1 MKNFP
6 IKIQEDIVVDGENMK
21 GKTVWHSRSCAVAVF
36 VFSNANNEWSVAAVQ
51 RGTGCPNNVGK
62 WCCPC
67 GYVDYDETVQ
77 VAAARELFEECG
89 LKTGNTTYYDLSINY
104 AGFNDNPRED
114 KLQNITFRF
123 TGLIG
128 YHFKPDLS
136 NINSETDAQIT
147 ELKKNLADE
156 NIYTIGRY
164 GAWTYCSMED
174 SMIAAKNLAEK
185 LKDN

>member
-36 VFSNANNEWSVAAVQ
+36 VFSNANNEWSVAAVK

-123 TGLIG
+123 NGLIG

-136 NINSETDAQIT
+136 NINSER
-147 ELKKNLADE
+147 E
-156 NIYTIGRY
+156 RRM
-164 GAWTYCSMED
+164 C
-174 SMIAAKNLAEK
+174 
-185 LKDN
+185 